1 MSYLLRHAPRPF
13 GSVRA
18 LRRGVRLDEQTL
30 LNRPGYFGG
39 AYVHVLVEDTSAADR
54 RPRRRR
60 DAIPTPR
67 IALEI
72 ADCTETINLEFDL
85 TSPGDRENSLFKV
98 DTLLTALHRF
108 RDALAAEA
116 DLYAR
121 REAARGLARSREP
134 A

>member
-13 GSVRA
+13 GSVRT
-18 LRRGVRLDEQTL
+18 LPRGVRVDEQTL

-39 AYVHVLVEDTSAADR
+39 AYVRVLVEDTSAAA
-54 RPRRRR
+54 RRRR
-60 DAIPTPR
+60 RRAIATPR
-67 IALEI
+67 IVLEM
-72 ADCTETINLEFDL
+72 ADCTETINLEFDI
-85 TSPGDRENSLFKV
+85 TSPGDRENSLFKI
-98 DTLLTALHRF
+98 DTLLAALHRF

-121 REAARGLARSREP
+121 RDADRGLARSREP

>member
-13 GSVRA
+13 GSVRT
-18 LRRGVRLDEQTL
+18 LRRGVRVDEQTL

-39 AYVHVLVEDTSAADR
+39 AYIRVLVEDTSAAA
-54 RPRRRR
+54 RRRR
-60 DAIPTPR
+60 RRNEIPTPR
-67 IALEI
+67 IVLEI
-72 ADCTETINLEFDL
+72 ADCTEAINLEFEL
-85 TSPGDRENSLFKV
+85 TSPGDRENSLFKI
-98 DTLLTALHRF
+98 DTLLAALHRF

-121 REAARGLARSREP
+121 READRGLARSPEP